1 MELDVALLLVED
13 EPDLREAL
21 QEYLEACGFAVK
33 AVATA
38 SEALQSATLSPP
50 QIVLTDLSLPDRRGD
65 SFLEE
70 FHTNW
75 PQTLLYIHSGD
86 STFVPS
92 DRLKASGL
100 TLERVFSKPCDLSA
114 MVARF
119 RSDLIGQEGIPQLD

>member
-1 MELDVALLLVED
+1 MEPSAVLILLVED

-21 QEYLEACGFAVK
+21 GEYLEACGFAVD

-38 SEALQSATLSPP
+38 AEALQAARIRLPR
-50 QIVLTDLSLPDRRGD
+50 IVLTDLSLPDRRGD

-70 FHTNW
+70 FHSHW
-75 PQTLLYIHSGD
+75 PESLLYIHSGD

-92 DRLKASGL
+92 GALRASGL
-100 TLERVFSKPCDLSA
+100 TQDRVFSKPCDLSA

-119 RSDLIGQEGIPQLD
+119 RSDLVLL